1 MLPSLAFETEVH
13 KCRIKQQTQHIE
25 QLESKVEHYVE
36 QQSLMALMREDL
48 GKYKAAYNKSLKEA
62 TMFALFTPTTQY

>member
-1 MLPSLAFETEVH
+1 M
-13 KCRIKQQTQHIE
+13 
-25 QLESKVEHYVE
+25 EHYVE

-62 TMFALFTPTTQY
+62 TMFALFTPTAQYQPDTLVPLGKRNEIVDLTGVMGETKL